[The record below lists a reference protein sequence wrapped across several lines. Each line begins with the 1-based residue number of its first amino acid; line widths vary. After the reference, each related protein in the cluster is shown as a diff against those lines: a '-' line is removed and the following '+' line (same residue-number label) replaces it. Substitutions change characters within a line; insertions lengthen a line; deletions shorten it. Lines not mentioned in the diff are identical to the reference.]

1 MVKSAKMQAEK
12 NKIGRI
18 MHIDRAYQKGFND
31 RKRRAGCARGLISG
45 MKRFLALAIPLCIS
59 SALAA
64 NLPLPPDLIDLQSPQ
79 GQALFL
85 QSTDRQAYW
94 PLSAAF
100 QTQENQA
107 FCGVASLVM
116 ILNSLPVPAPVSPAN
131 APYRYFTQDDLFPSG
146 GTNFLDGDW
155 IAHHGL
161 TLDQFGALGA
171 HFGLGARVVHMK
183 SGGLARFRKEIVQAL
198 TTPEEFVAVNFW
210 RPALGEQGYGHISPL
225 AAYDSHTDRFLLLD
239 VARYKY
245 PPAWVKAADLYSAA
259 DTVDKTSNDTRGYV
273 VFSMPAR

>member
-1 MVKSAKMQAEK
+1 MC
-12 NKIGRI
+12 
-18 MHIDRAYQKGFND
+18 IDHAYQKVFND
-31 RKRRAGCARGLISG
+31 GKRSADRARGLISC
-45 MKRFLALAIPLCIS
+45 MKWLLAFAIPLCIS

-64 NLPLPPDLIDLQSPQ
+64 ELRLPSGLIDLQSPR

-116 ILNSLPVPAPVSPAN
+116 ILNSLPVPAPISPAN
-131 APYRYFTQDDLFPSG
+131 APYRYFTQDDLFPPG
-146 GTNFLDGDW
+146 GANFLDGEW

-161 TLDQFGALGA
+161 TLDQLGALGA
-171 HFGLGARVVHMK
+171 YFGLGARVVHLK
-183 SGGLARFRKEIVQAL
+183 SGGLARFREEIVQAL
-198 TTPEEFVAVNFW
+198 ATPGEFVAVNFW
-210 RPALGEQGYGHISPL
+210 RPALGEQGYGHISPI

-245 PPAWVKAADLYSAA
+245 PPAWVKVADLYGAA

-273 VFSMPAR
+273 IFSMPVR